1 MLNRPFLWCC
11 NTYLT
16 YHLIPFNSM
25 LWTGIPVA
33 GAAAPPSF
41 ATTTDGWRQ
50 NVLLQR
56 PSWSNDFT
64 ILFTHDAVSVEV
76 VKTLSEKPDSTA
88 DELKILTTL
97 AGMVQ
102 LQLADPSPAPVPQ
115 AQGPAPMQAAI
126 PEMTYSN
133 FSFLKCELLVHRTLE
148 HKYVE

>member
-1 MLNRPFLWCC
+1 
-11 NTYLT
+11 
-16 YHLIPFNSM
+16 M
-25 LWTGIPVA
+25 LWTGILVA
-33 GAAAPPSF
+33 GAAAASPSF
-41 ATTTDGWRQ
+41 ATTIDGWRQ

-76 VKTLSEKPDSTA
+76 VKTLSEKPDHAA
-88 DELKILTTL
+88 DELNILTTL

-133 FSFLKCELLVHRTLE
+133 FSFLKCKLLVHRTLE
-148 HKYVE
+148 RKYVE